1 MTLICVVGAGGGATV
16 FTPRGFPPDD
26 DGGLFD
32 VGFGVDSG
40 WKLAVQYRASEN
52 PETLLQNS
60 N

>member
-16 FTPRGFPPDD
+16 FTPRDFPPDD

-40 WKLAVQYRASEN
+40 LEVGRPVSRER
-52 PETLLQNS
+52 ES
-60 N
+60 